1 MGCACKG
8 GLGCWTTK
16 GWASVTVLSLL
27 PVEVSGRDYMK
38 LKLLSFHFSSQ
49 GLMYSMNSRA
59 IYSVCV
65 C

>member
-1 MGCACKG
+1 MDVHVKVGWDAG
-8 GLGCWTTK
+8 QTK
-16 GWASVTVLSLL
+16 GRASVTVLALL
-27 PVEVSGRDYMK
+27 PVEVSGHNCMK

-49 GLMYSMNSRA
+49 GLMYSMSSRA